1 MRGGISSK
9 QCGKYFW
16 GSIGVIWTVDSHI
29 DARKKFKMT
38 QHQSYDPLEKVFIFL
53 VLQAFDAE
61 FEFLFFHEIF
71 G

>member
-9 QCGKYFW
+9 QCGKYFY
-16 GSIGVIWTVDSHI
+16 GSISVIWIVDSHI

-38 QHQSYDPLEKVFIFL
+38 QHQSYDPLDKVFIFL
-53 VLQAFDAE
+53 VLQASDAE
-61 FEFLFFHEIF
+61 FEFFPPHEIF